1 MSTNRDIRDRY
12 TEIIGKL
19 AKKHRPTL
27 SDHEIANDVQF
38 AQCIG
43 FAQRFIV
50 GKAGDDPHYRYNRYR
65 RALNAALQ
73 RHRVSAGTVIH
84 VDIGCGPGLFTWV
97 VMDYF
102 RLKSSVEVVSYGF
115 DHAPKMVKLARW
127 IWKRLDETE
136 SYSCHHNIEKITR
149 SASKLK
155 AKSASIIVTFGHV
168 LVQTHDNQTALDSFA
183 DIVAEFAQINDCRL
197 VAVDGQKEIW
207 REMFGEAC
215 DRLKA
220 AMEKRGLIVDNPHIG
235 SSEMWTIARARRRA

>member
-12 TEIIGKL
+12 TKVIGKL
-19 AKKHRPTL
+19 AKKHRPAF
-27 SDHEIANDVQF
+27 SDHEIAKDASF

-50 GKAGDDPHYRYNRYR
+50 GKTGDDPHYRYDRYR

-73 RHRVSAGTVIH
+73 QHRVSAGTVIH

-102 RLKSSVEVVSYGF
+102 RPKSSVEVVSYGF
-115 DHAPKMVKLARW
+115 DHAPKMIKLARW

-155 AKSASIIVTFGHV
+155 AKRASVIVTFGHV
-168 LVQTHDNQTALDSFA
+168 LVQTHDDQAALNNFV
-183 DIVAEFAQINDCRL
+183 DIVASFANTADCCL
-197 VAVDGQKEIW
+197 VAVDGQKEQW
-207 REMFGEAC
+207 RQMFDGRVI
-215 DRLKA
+215 D
-220 AMEKRGLIVDNPHIG
+220 
-235 SSEMWTIARARRRA
+235 